1 MGCNLIFDLDE
12 TLINTSKLKPHRAT
26 TEGKIYVA
34 NNPNL
39 VETAGYSKSLR
50 KIVENYHS
58 AKSVSIVTNAPEGY
72 ARALLQKHGFPKD
85 IPLYAG
91 ADKPSIE
98 EIEKAAAEKRY
109 STLMIGDSALDIL
122 TAHQSRIAS
131 VAVTWGQSTLE
142 QLEKA
147 EPTKIISNPE
157 NLEGLI
163 IEFEKGLFKY
173 KSRKDYL
180 NYMRIPKDKRGMRLG
195 ENIEHK
201 TLGDY
206 YKYSKGKKTNTHS
219 KDIMVFNSLRDF
231 TLKEVKEGATTDYFS
246 GGRVVKGRRIIDA
259 LLKFRTEI
267 VDIIDS
273 FNLKGKTYLL
283 AAPNSC
289 PEYCY
294 KTDSNQILISAVAGK
309 TGYKCGNET
318 SNKKRIISR
327 IFPKVSAHSGE
338 GRRDIW
344 MHHTTMGFSPVI
356 NPDSMDNIVIFDNV
370 MTSGAQIESAAS
382 MLRHF
387 KFNGKIYSATLGD
400 TADSDKGRI

>member
-1 MGCNLIFDLDE
+1 MRCNLIFDLDE
-12 TLINTSKLKPHRAT
+12 TLINTSKLRPHRAT

-34 NNPNL
+34 NNPDL
-39 VETAGYSKSLR
+39 VETSGYSRSLR
-50 KIVENYHS
+50 KIVGDYHS

-98 EIEKAAAEKRY
+98 EIKKAAAGKRY
-109 STLMIGDSALDIL
+109 STLMIGDSAQDAL
-122 TAHQSRIAS
+122 TAHQARIAS
-131 VAVTWGQSTLE
+131 VAVTWGSTSTVE

-157 NLEGLI
+157 NLEGII
-163 IEFEKGLFKY
+163 IEFEKGIFKY

-180 NYMRIPKDKRGMRLG
+180 KYMRIPEDKRGMRLA

-206 YKYSKGKKTNTHS
+206 YRYSKGKQTNTHS
-219 KDIMVFNSLRDF
+219 KEIMVFNSLRDF
-231 TLKEVKEGATTDYFS
+231 TLEEVKAGATADYFNRGIVIRGS
-246 GGRVVKGRRIIDA
+246 RIIDS
-259 LLKFRTEI
+259 LLKFRTGI
-267 VDIIDS
+267 VDLIDS
-273 FNLKGKTYLL
+273 FNLKGESYLL

-294 KTDSNQILISAVAGK
+294 KTDSNQIFISAVAGK

-344 MHHTTMGFSPVI
+344 IHHTTMGFSPVI
-356 NPDSMDNIVIFDNV
+356 NLNSMDNIVIFDNV

-387 KFNGKIYSATLGD
+387 KFKGKIYSVTLGD
-400 TADSDKGRI
+400 TVDSKLT